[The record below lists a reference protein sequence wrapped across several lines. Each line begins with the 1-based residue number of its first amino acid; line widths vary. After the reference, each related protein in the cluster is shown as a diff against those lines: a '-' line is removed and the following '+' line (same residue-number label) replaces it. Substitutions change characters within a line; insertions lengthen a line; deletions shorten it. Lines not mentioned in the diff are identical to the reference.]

1 MRRLLALAFMAVSM
15 IGAQQTQAQSN
26 MVVVELYTSQGCS
39 SCPPADALLDKITER
54 DDVIPLALH
63 VDYWDYIGWKDNFGS
78 PQYSARQK
86 SYARYNGHRTVYT
99 PQMIINGTDQ
109 LIGHKPMELVDLIN
123 QKSSKATPVS
133 LNLTRNGD
141 HVTILAE
148 ASKAPK
154 KPMLVQ
160 LVRYKPSETVDI
172 TRGENAGR
180 SLHYSNIVTDWQVVE
195 KWDGR
200 SPLKVRVKA
209 VGAEPVVVIIQAVGP
224 GQIYAAARLR

>member
-148 ASKAPK
+148 ASKAAQ

>member
-78 PQYSARQK
+78 PEYSARQK